1 MIVVTIIIG
10 GWFFFQAQ
18 STIVTESV
26 TEDTVEV
33 VAPSEEEL
41 RRMEWEKEA
50 EEVKANHLRKKELEH
65 ERSLLQSEV
74 DEKEKRISEIEKELG
89 F

>member
-10 GWFFFQAQ
+10 GWFFFQ
-18 STIVTESV
+18 SDTIVTENV

-33 VAPSEEEL
+33 KQPTEEEL
-41 RRMEWEKEA
+41 RKLEWEKEA

>member
-1 MIVVTIIIG
+1 MS
-10 GWFFFQAQ
+10 Q
-18 STIVTESV
+18 SHTTIVTENV

-33 VAPSEEEL
+33 IQPSEEEL

-74 DEKEKRISEIEKELG
+74 EAKEKRISEIEKELG

>member
-1 MIVVTIIIG
+1 MIVVTIVIG

-18 STIVTESV
+18 STIVTENV